1 MTREG
6 HDYKS
11 NESEQGYE
19 IMGSRLNSDK
29 KGNFKKSD
37 QLYNNLNECSNQMS
51 DDVSIVKDLGGLRMS
66 GGNVIEVMGTSTEK

>member
-29 KGNFKKSD
+29 KGSFKKSD
-37 QLYNNLNECSNQMS
+37 QLYNLNECSNQMS